1 MLPLEPLRHK
11 PFRTLFVAQCIS
23 QLGDAFYYVIFMFM
37 VAKITGRNDTV
48 GVIGALET
56 IPFVVF
62 SLYAGVLA
70 DRKDRRKLIVGA
82 DLASFSILTGFAAYL
97 LFDAEPPFWLMCV
110 TVLML
115 SISTAFLLPSR
126 SAAVPQLVPR
136 SMLLKANALLATARN
151 IMPLFSLALSAT
163 VLAALYAISPQ
174 MFFLAAVSL
183 NALSFLIS
191 AIIGARL
198 PKLVP
203 ERTESVRHPV
213 TDLREGVR
221 YIRGRR
227 ELVTLLILS
236 MALNL
241 FIAPFFVVYV
251 AVNNAWFGGLPQTL
265 AWFEF
270 LFFAGMIAGSLA
282 VARSG
287 IRRVGVGYAVGLGI
301 VGACVALMAFSP
313 TFWLFALW
321 NIVCGLALPFA
332 QIPLSTFIQ
341 ATVPNHF
348 QGRVQ
353 SALMIAGGSVMPIGQ
368 LLGGTMVQYVGLVA
382 SFLVMGIGMVV
393 AGAVGLLDGPFRRAS
408 LPEGVHAM
416 GHGLGADGD
425 TPDEDPRPHSDRS
438 SESVARET

>member
-11 PFRTLFVAQCIS
+11 PFRTLFIAQCIS

-37 VAKITGRNDTV
+37 VAKITGRTDTV

-70 DRKDRRKLIVGA
+70 DRVDRRKLIVGA
-82 DLASFSILTGFAAYL
+82 DLASFTVLAGFATYL
-97 LFDAEPPFWLMCV
+97 VFEAEPPFLLMCA

-126 SAAVPQLVPR
+126 AAAVPQLVPR
-136 SMLLKANALLATARN
+136 PMLLKANALLATARN

-163 VLAALYAISPQ
+163 VLAALYAVSPA

-183 NALSFLIS
+183 NAVSFLVS
-191 AIIGARL
+191 AIISARL
-198 PKLVP
+198 PKLIP
-203 ERTESVRHPV
+203 QRSEKVRHPV

-227 ELVTLLILS
+227 ELVTLLVLS

-270 LFFAGMIAGSLA
+270 LFFAGMILGSLA
-282 VARSG
+282 VARFG
-287 IRRVGVGYAVGLGI
+287 VRRVGIAYAVGLGT

-321 NIVCGLALPFA
+321 NVVCGLALPFA

-341 ATVPNHF
+341 ATVPNQF

-353 SALMIAGGSVMPIGQ
+353 SALMVAGGSVMPIGQ

-382 SFLVMGIGMVV
+382 SFLMMGVGMVV
-393 AGAVGLLDGPFRRAS
+393 AGAAGLLDGPFRRAS

-416 GHGLGADGD
+416 GHGLEEPACDAGSE
-425 TPDEDPRPHSDRS
+425 PDPEQKPASQS
-438 SESVARET
+438 TETGT